1 MLRPELHGA
10 DVANRG
16 MQATLIVNV
25 VYEPGKLL
33 RDGVEDLKCD
43 TVESGG

>member
-16 MQATLIVNV
+16 MQAALIVNV
-25 VYEPGKLL
+25 VYESGKLL
-33 RDGVEDLKCD
+33 GDGVEDLKRD
-43 TVESGG
+43 TAESGG